1 MEIVKES
8 SNGKGAVMKSE
19 TESLETLFQSSDP
32 YELRRALQIVR
43 DEVSR
48 VGTEAARHLFELV
61 SSLFYIDPLDRPDL
75 APVLDE
81 AISMVIGFGDWVIPA
96 LVENLDQGDIKAQM
110 ASAEA
115 LGRIGADAIDPLME
129 KYRDSED
136 PDTLAFVLYGLGK
149 IKSPLVAR
157 AVDLALDG
165 AGSGDLELRDTAT
178 RTLGRFAE
186 AIPAGDIPPE
196 AVKACY
202 DLLRT
207 NLADPHKAIKAKAL
221 RSLGKLARHG
231 HLAEDQR
238 RTMQG
243 IALNLLGEDDE
254 FRWDRAYV
262 VRKEARE
269 ALDFF
274 RDRVS

>member
-1 MEIVKES
+1 
-8 SNGKGAVMKSE
+8 MKSE
-19 TESLETLFQSSDP
+19 AESLEVLFRSSNPAD
-32 YELRRALQIVR
+32 LRRALQEVR
-43 DEVSR
+43 DEISR
-48 VGTEAARHLFELV
+48 LGAGSARHLFEFV

-81 AISMVIGFGDWVIPA
+81 AISLVIGFGDWVIPT

-115 LGRIGADAIDPLME
+115 LGRIGADAIKPLME
-129 KYRDSED
+129 KYRDSDE

-149 IKSPLVAR
+149 IKSPQVVR

-178 RTLGRFAE
+178 RTIGRFAA
-186 AIPAGDIPPE
+186 AIPAGE
-196 AVKACY
+196 LSLETVKAYY
-202 DLLRT
+202 DILRT

-221 RSLGKLARHG
+221 RSLGKLALHG
-231 HLAEDQR
+231 HLTADQR
-238 RTMQG
+238 RTMQD

-254 FRWDRAYV
+254 FRWDRAFV

-269 ALDFF
+269 ALESF